1 MFYVF
6 LVGLAKLHCG
16 ATPPSVM
23 VLLFVASLV
32 LIAVDKQTLGDMGLL
47 PHVNIVGW
55 AELVCS
61 VVAFSC
67 LFVAC
72 CYLSFFVA
80 FVCCLFHHLLL
91 VCCIFLR
98 HVSFF
103 AFSNT
108 DRTDVNFQ
116 GCLLHRLH

>member
-1 MFYVF
+1 M
-6 LVGLAKLHCG
+6 GLAKVHCG

-72 CYLSFFVA
+72 CFFSFF
-80 FVCCLFHHLLL
+80 
-91 VCCIFLR
+91 CCICLLF
-98 HVSFF
+98 VSSLVTCVLHFF
-103 AFSNT
+103 ASCVIFC
-108 DRTDVNFQ
+108 FQ
-116 GCLLHRLH
+116 